1 MKNDSVDAK
10 FSKNSQ
16 NYSYE
21 NTFFSFINQ
30 NNFIYASIKIQIII
44 YLFTNMKDYRKCDDR
59 LQYVFVDVKIN
70 CT

>member
-30 NNFIYASIKIQIII
+30 NNFIYPSIKIQIII
-44 YLFTNMKDYRKCDDR
+44 YLFTNMKEYRKCDDR
-59 LQYVFVDVKIN
+59 FQYVFVDVKIN